1 MLEEVSGKNVIK
13 NETFDG
19 FRKMF
24 ERFLRF
30 SEKRK
35 SI

>member
-19 FRKMF
+19 FRENF
-24 ERFLRF
+24 ERFLEF
-30 SEKRK
+30 SERRRFV
-35 SI
+35 